1 MYSEFILMNVIN
13 VYNESEL
20 YGDYNSWMFETL

>member
-1 MYSEFILMNVIN
+1 MYSEFILIDVIN

-20 YGDYNSWMFETL
+20 YGDYNSCMFATL